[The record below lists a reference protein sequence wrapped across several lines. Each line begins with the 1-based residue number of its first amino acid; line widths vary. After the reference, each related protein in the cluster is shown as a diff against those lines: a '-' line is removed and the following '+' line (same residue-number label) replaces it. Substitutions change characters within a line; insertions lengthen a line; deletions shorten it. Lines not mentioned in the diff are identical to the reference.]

1 MLQLSVRQHGPKV
14 VYTMSVEVS
23 AEAIALPGLKAQ
35 GATLLLLSDRDAFE
49 RRRSAEWQ
57 GSVEQEPH

>member
-1 MLQLSVRQHGPKV
+1 MLQFSVRQDDPKV
-14 VYTMSVEVS
+14 VHAMSVEVS

-35 GATLLLLSDRDAFE
+35 AATLLLLLTDRDAFE

-57 GSVEQEPH
+57 D